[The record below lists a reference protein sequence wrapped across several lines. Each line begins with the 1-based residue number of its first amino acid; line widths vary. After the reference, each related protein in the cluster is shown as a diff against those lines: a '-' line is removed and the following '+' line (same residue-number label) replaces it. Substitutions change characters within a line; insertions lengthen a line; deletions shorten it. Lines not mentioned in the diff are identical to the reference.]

1 MAEAKVTDAV
11 QTKRFS
17 LIKPSLQTPFHID
30 FDWWQKNE
38 RDWHVYLRS
47 LLCAEHQEMF
57 ANVQQGE
64 MIDWVDPKTA
74 EVKSVDGIQ
83 HTLMSHCA
91 RRPEFLTEQTAIVEA
106 VFRLFL
112 TNAPYLAV
120 SVTPFTLIPSQIPPP
135 GTGTPGFPKL
145 GTLDPGRLMGAGISF
160 LPHYLPKN

>member
-112 TNAPYLAV
+112 TNDNIPMTAEELGVRLNRPPQTILR
-120 SVTPFTLIPSQIPPP
+120 TLSGPRVYKGLRPLQ
-135 GTGTPGFPKL
+135 
-145 GTLDPGRLMGAGISF
+145 
-160 LPHYLPKN
+160 